1 MKHAIIVFVVLAVAS
16 LAVWLWSSS
25 RQAPGFRPAHDAA
38 SPTSG
43 ERRQGP
49 GPNAETSVTEPP
61 AVDPLEVRDSRPPG
75 EAGRRWVEMPDGTW
89 MRALNDVLD
98 APKILWDRA
107 VPKSPV
113 VGLRTLDDG
122 VTWFVHAD
130 GTLTTTT
137 RLWRDDLAREDVTTL
152 TQHPRDLDDAAEL
165 VRPDGQRR
173 E

>member
-1 MKHAIIVFVVLAVAS
+1 MKHAVIVLVVLAVAS

-25 RQAPGFRPAHDAA
+25 RQTPGFRPARDAT
-38 SPTSG
+38 SPASG
-43 ERRQGP
+43 EPRQGP
-49 GPNAETSVTEPP
+49 GPDGATSAPEPP

-75 EAGRRWVEMPDGTW
+75 EAGRRWVEMPGGTW

-98 APKILWDRA
+98 AKPIPWDRDL
-107 VPKSPV
+107 PKSPV
-113 VGLRTLDDG
+113 VGLRTLADG
-122 VTWFVHAD
+122 VTWYVHAD

-137 RLWRDDLAREDVTTL
+137 RLWRDDLGRLDGTSL